1 MNHERGH
8 MSDKDLTIK
17 EELNTAEIADTNE
30 TKDVAKAGKRSAKA
44 LKEAEDKAA
53 KEQKKT
59 DSNTEESKP
68 KAKIVPTRSKL
79 ERRGKKYREAAKKL
93 GDQNPVNINQ
103 AIDLVK
109 KTATTKFD
117 STVEIHINLGVDPRQ
132 ADQNIRDT
140 LVLPAGSGKKI
151 IVAAFSDDAKNSGA
165 EIVGVEEITSLLD
178 KGSTKF
184 DVLVSTPELMP
195 KLGKYARVLG
205 PRGLMPNPKS
215 GTVTNDIKKAVSE
228 AKAGKVEYR
237 VDSAGIIHL
246 GIGKASFDNKQLQ
259 DNIDAVLSSIKAAKP
274 SSVKGNYIKNMHLT
288 TTMGPSIK
296 IDISSLN

>member
-1 MNHERGH
+1 